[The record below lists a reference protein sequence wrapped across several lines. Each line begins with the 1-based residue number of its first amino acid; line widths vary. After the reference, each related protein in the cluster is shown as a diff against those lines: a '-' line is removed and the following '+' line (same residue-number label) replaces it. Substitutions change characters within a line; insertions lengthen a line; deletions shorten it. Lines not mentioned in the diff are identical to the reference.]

1 MATLEDIR
9 PLALSLE
16 RSYEVFVADRRKFR
30 VGRLVYLSLSR
41 DETIIGFG
49 FPKEEREALVNGEP
63 HKFLMPPHSDMRY
76 HWVCARLSELDP
88 TEAREFVVEAWRMV
102 VPKKLAQAYD
112 EAHPHGPG

>member
-49 FPKEEREALVNGEP
+49 
-63 HKFLMPPHSDMRY
+63 
-76 HWVCARLSELDP
+76 
-88 TEAREFVVEAWRMV
+88 
-102 VPKKLAQAYD
+102 
-112 EAHPHGPG
+112 